1 MGYKVDFDAL
11 DSMYNTV
18 QAQVNTWNENLA
30 VLSSQ
35 FQTLINS
42 KNMSGKT
49 AKNIREYI
57 ASVHMQIVD
66 ALNDII
72 GDHVENC
79 LRYKTDMQ
87 KVDES
92 THACIKKTE
101 LTEKKSALEE
111 TDKEAISIGES
122 LADVLSGISDIF
134 SVSYNDI
141 SSVDESHKAA
151 SNHIK
156 ELDEK
161 IQKLEKEHLNS
172 DFLETEE
179 AICKMRAF
187 ISDYSSKT
195 RAIISPNTKQNLLS
209 SNTYLDACQSIK
221 NIQEERKENEVK
233 LEAALEAENAR
244 VEILKKEY
252 EERKKEAEAVNF
264 LVDLGCIVGS
274 AIIIAATGGAAI
286 PLVMGVVSAT
296 SSAIMAG
303 TENLTQQYVEKGNLN
318 NIDWGSFGKD
328 VILAGAS
335 GFITG
340 YGGTA
345 LNIGLVNKV
354 SATTLGSALLDS
366 PSAIVSLVS
375 HVGLGAGSETLVG
388 VFSRGTETLITEG
401 DQEKALKDAFDP
413 YNMLMDASIGGIG
426 GAETYKKQ
434 TVADLAVADYNQK
447 YNPVER
453 GETNGLENLKKTTN
467 GGVDFSESD
476 YILKNENGDIAEVQ
490 IKPTGSRSKD
500 ATAVK
505 HVLKENGF
513 DVSGMTG
520 KNREYSIY
528 VLDDYDV
535 ATDKMTVQV
544 VQSDA
549 RKKIGPHAGAA
560 KQYGMLNGK
569 YEQEKYKMHE
579 VKDIVDTVKKI
590 NDKGKEISTKDNI
603 DTNVKEVINLNPVIV
618 GG

>member
-18 QAQVNTWNENLA
+18 QEQVNTWNENLA
-30 VLSSQ
+30 VLSGQ

-57 ASVHMQIVD
+57 ECVHMK
-66 ALNDII
+66 II
-72 GDHVENC
+72 EELQVAIEDHANMC
-79 LRYKTDMQ
+79 LLYKTDLQ
-87 KVDES
+87 SVDES
-92 THACIKKTE
+92 THASIKETE
-101 LTEKKSALEE
+101 LTEKKSAIEE
-111 TDKEAISIGES
+111 TDKKAISIGES

-134 SVSYNDI
+134 SISYNDI

-151 SNHIK
+151 SNYIK

-161 IQKLEKEHLNS
+161 IQKVEREHLNS
-172 DFLETEE
+172 DFLNTEE

-195 RAIISPNTKQNLLS
+195 RAIISPNAKQNLLS

-233 LEAALEAENAR
+233 LEAALEAENER
-244 VEILKKEY
+244 VEILNKEY
-252 EERKKEAEAVNF
+252 EERKKEAETVNF

-296 SSAIMAG
+296 SSAIMAA
-303 TENLTQQYVEKGNLN
+303 TENLTQQYAEKGNLN
-318 NIDWGSFGKD
+318 NIDLGLFGKD
-328 VILAGAS
+328 VVLAGAS

-340 YGGTA
+340 YGGAA

-366 PSAIVSLVS
+366 PSAIVSCLS

-388 VFSRGTETLITEG
+388 VFSRGTESLITEG
-401 DQEKALKDAFDP
+401 DPEKALKDAFDP
-413 YNMLMDASIGGIG
+413 YDMLIDASIGGIG

-453 GETNGLENLKKTTN
+453 GETNGLENLKKTAN
-467 GGVDFSESD
+467 GGVDFSESA

-505 HVLKENGF
+505 NVLKENGF

-520 KNREYSIY
+520 KNKEYSIH

-569 YEQEKYKMHE
+569 YKQEKYKMHE
-579 VKDIVDTVKKI
+579 VKDIADTINKI
-590 NDKGKEISTKDNI
+590 NDKGKEISTKDNT
-603 DTNVKEVINLNPVIV
+603 DTNAKEVINLNPVIV